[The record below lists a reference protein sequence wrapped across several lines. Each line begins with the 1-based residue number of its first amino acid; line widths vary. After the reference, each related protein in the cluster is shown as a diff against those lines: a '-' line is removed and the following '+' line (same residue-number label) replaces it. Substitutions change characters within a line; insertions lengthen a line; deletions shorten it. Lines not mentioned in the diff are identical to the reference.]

1 MSVFNAEGGKTVG
14 SVNDYGSLAVPM
26 EVEMRLT
33 SRGRHAVSAM
43 VDLRKSS
50 QKNESKP
57 ITLAS
62 IAERQFISLS
72 YLEQLFRNLREN
84 GLVRSV
90 RGPGGGYFLNKDAA
104 EITVADIVRA
114 VNEPM
119 HATVCENAA
128 RGCHRGHRC
137 DTHQLW
143 RALEGYI
150 LCFMEAVTLQQI
162 VDKKVVLDQLDMGNL
177 SDYMEENMPAQKAD
191 INIEKVS

>member
-1 MSVFNAEGGKTVG
+1 
-14 SVNDYGSLAVPM
+14 
-26 EVEMRLT
+26 MRLT
-33 SRGRHAVSAM
+33 SRGRHAISAM
-43 VDLRKSS
+43 VDLKKNSEKS
-50 QKNESKP
+50 NGKP

-90 RGPGGGYFLNKDAA
+90 RGPGGGYFLNKDATD
-104 EITVADIVRA
+104 ITVSAIVQA

-119 HATVCENAA
+119 HATMCENAA
-128 RGCHRGHRC
+128 RGCHRGNRC

-150 LCFMEAVTLQQI
+150 LRFMDAVTLQQI
-162 VDKKVVLDQLDMGNL
+162 VDKAVILDQLPMGNL
-177 SDYMEENMPAQKAD
+177 ADYMDKENKTD
-191 INIEKVS
+191 ITIAKIP

>member
-1 MSVFNAEGGKTVG
+1 
-14 SVNDYGSLAVPM
+14 
-26 EVEMRLT
+26 MRLT

-43 VDLRKSS
+43 VDL
-50 QKNESKP
+50 KNNSHKNNGKP

-90 RGPGGGYFLNKDAA
+90 RGPGGGYFLNKEAT
-104 EITVADIVRA
+104 EITVSAIVKA

-119 HATVCENAA
+119 HATMCENAA
-128 RGCHRGHRC
+128 RGCHRGNRC

-150 LCFMEAVTLQQI
+150 LRFMDAVTLQQI
-162 VDKKVVLDQLDMGNL
+162 VDKSVLLDELAMGEL
-177 SDYMEENMPAQKAD
+177 SDYMEKENKTD
-191 INIEKVS
+191 IAIAKIP

>member
-1 MSVFNAEGGKTVG
+1 
-14 SVNDYGSLAVPM
+14 
-26 EVEMRLT
+26 
-33 SRGRHAVSAM
+33 M
-43 VDLRKSS
+43 VDLRKNS
-50 QKNESKP
+50 QKDGSKP

-90 RGPGGGYFLNKDAA
+90 RGPGGGYFLNKDAT

-119 HATVCENAA
+119 HATMCENAA

-150 LCFMEAVTLQQI
+150 LCFMDAVTLQQI
-162 VDKKVVLDQLDMGNL
+162 VDKNVVLDHLAMGDL
-177 SDYMEENMPAQKAD
+177 SDYMEENMAPRKAD
-191 INIEKVS
+191 ISIEKVS

>member
-1 MSVFNAEGGKTVG
+1 
-14 SVNDYGSLAVPM
+14 
-26 EVEMRLT
+26 MRLT

-43 VDLRKSS
+43 VDLRKNS
-50 QKNESKP
+50 QKDDSKP

-104 EITVADIVRA
+104 DITVADIVRA

-119 HATVCENAA
+119 HATMCENAA
-128 RGCHRGHRC
+128 RGCHRGNRC

-150 LCFMEAVTLQQI
+150 LRFMDAVTLQQI
-162 VDKKVVLDQLDMGNL
+162 VDKNVVLDQLDMGNL

-191 INIEKVS
+191 ISIEKVS

>member
-1 MSVFNAEGGKTVG
+1 
-14 SVNDYGSLAVPM
+14 
-26 EVEMRLT
+26 MRLT

-43 VDLRKSS
+43 VDLRKNS
-50 QKNESKP
+50 QKDDRKP

-119 HATVCENAA
+119 HATMCENAA

-150 LCFMEAVTLQQI
+150 LCFMEAVSLQQI
-162 VDKKVVLDQLDMGNL
+162 VDKNVVLDQLDMGNL
-177 SDYMEENMPAQKAD
+177 SDFMDENMPKKKAD